1 MVGLP
6 LFAGFI
12 SKLLFSRAAVGDPRK
27 MLPAL
32 IVLAVSTLL
41 NTVYFLRT
49 VITIYTP
56 GGNMAQHRAFRENQG
71 YGIALTLFIVLTV
84 ALGTLSQPLVD
95 TLTTGLGQ
103 FG

>member
-1 MVGLP
+1 
-6 LFAGFI
+6 
-12 SKLLFSRAAVGDPRK
+12 
-27 MLPAL
+27 
-32 IVLAVSTLL
+32 
-41 NTVYFLRT
+41 
-49 VITIYTP
+49 
-56 GGNMAQHRAFRENQG
+56 MAQHRAFRENPG